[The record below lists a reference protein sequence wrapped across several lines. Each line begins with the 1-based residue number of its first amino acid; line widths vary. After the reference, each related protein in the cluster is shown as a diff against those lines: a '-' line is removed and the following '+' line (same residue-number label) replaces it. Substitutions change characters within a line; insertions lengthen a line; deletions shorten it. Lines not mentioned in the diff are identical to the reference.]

1 MPFSV
6 EIYLRFSS
14 KWLANVY
21 SRDTQLINA
30 KTVHHFY
37 FQSDLHVCQSKKLCF
52 DYKLQIV
59 KMCLCFTDTFD
70 FSGFYFPSG
79 NQVQ

>member
-6 EIYLRFSS
+6 EIYLRFNS

-30 KTVHHFY
+30 K
-37 FQSDLHVCQSKKLCF
+37 
-52 DYKLQIV
+52 IV
-59 KMCLCFTDTFD
+59 CFTSISKVNSMFVKARN
-70 FSGFYFPSG
+70 FALIINYR
-79 NQVQ
+79 